1 MNRAAVILGVA
12 LSLACAT
19 GNRNPDLVI
28 DIGNSMIA
36 PGTGFTIMFKEVPGD
51 SRCPTDVT
59 CVQAGNAQVLLEVKG
74 VDGSQR
80 TVLLNT
86 TEGPSEVTVGKLLI
100 HLVRLDPQPLSS
112 VPASARK
119 YSVVLHVTQP

>member
-1 MNRAAVILGVA
+1 MNRAAVVLGVA

-19 GNRNPDLVI
+19 SNRSPDLVI
-28 DIGNSMIA
+28 DIGNTTIA

-74 VDGSQR
+74 TDGSQR
-80 TVLLNT
+80 IVLLNT
-86 TEGPSEVTVGKLLI
+86 TAGPMEATVGKVVI
-100 HLVRLDPQPLSS
+100 RLVRLDPQPVSS